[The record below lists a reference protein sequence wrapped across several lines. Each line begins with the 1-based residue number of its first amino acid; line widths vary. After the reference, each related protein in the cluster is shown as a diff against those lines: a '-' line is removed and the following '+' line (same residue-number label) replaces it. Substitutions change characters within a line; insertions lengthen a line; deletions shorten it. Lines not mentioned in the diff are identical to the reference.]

1 MSFATEQI
9 ELSLC
14 SPETGL
20 PLTAHVYT
28 LENVK
33 EADGKTLRKMSI
45 GQLVMA
51 LCLQRAADLEEKVVQ
66 LMDSINQNST
76 LLGGLT
82 DVEKEL
88 VKVSAGGKFTATNT
102 FSYNGTTI
110 KYYDFLKTTAGIDGL
125 PDLDM
130 DNVGGSNTAW
140 SYNNVQTVISLVED
154 KMDSLNTVSQ
164 DTLIQLQS
172 LTAKRDQTYDLVSN
186 VLKSLHTV
194 LAGNA
199 NNL

>member
-33 EADGKTLRKMSI
+33 EADGTLRKMSI

-88 VKVSAGGKFTATNT
+88 VKVGAGGKFTATNT
-102 FSYNGTTI
+102 FTYNGETV
-110 KYYDFLKTTAGIDGL
+110 KYNEFLSSQNMANIDGL
-125 PDLDM
+125 PALDS
-130 DNVGGSNTAW
+130 DNTW

-172 LTAKRDQTYDLVSN
+172 LTTKRDQTYDLVSN

>member
-28 LENVK
+28 LENVT
-33 EADGKTLRKMSI
+33 EADGITLRKMSI

-51 LCLQRAADLEEKVVQ
+51 LCLQRAADLEKQVVQ

-76 LLGGLT
+76 LLGGLS
-82 DVEKEL
+82 DVEQQL
-88 VKVSAGGKFTATNT
+88 VAVSAGHNFTATNT
-102 FSYNGTTI
+102 FSCDGTTTT
-110 KYYDFLKTTAGIDGL
+110 YYDFLKSTAGISDL
-125 PDLDM
+125 PALDA
-130 DNVGGSNTAW
+130 DEVNGNKTAW
-140 SYNNVQTVISLVED
+140 TYNTVQAVITLVEN

-172 LTAKRDQTYDLVSN
+172 LTTKRDQTYDLVSN